1 MEDDTTVHPSRAAL
15 GGIVL
20 QIGFNLQIGFSF

>member
-20 QIGFNLQIGFSF
+20 QIGHNCHFGFSF